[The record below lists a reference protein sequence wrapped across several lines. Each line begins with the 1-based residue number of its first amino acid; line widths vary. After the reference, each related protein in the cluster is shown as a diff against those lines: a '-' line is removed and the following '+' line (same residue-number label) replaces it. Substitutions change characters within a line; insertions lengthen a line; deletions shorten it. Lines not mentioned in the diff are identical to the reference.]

1 MRTKTRPIIS
11 CLWLKFNIKHMILIV
26 TCLIIV
32 LIDIIININNWQR
45 GFKLSNKHF
54 KILYTKFNESNSYND
69 RIVSQNQ
76 FDIVLSYYSEDIDYV
91 AQYIRYLRNVSTIQ
105 KLNPRVIV
113 YNKNANINNEIL
125 KLLLEADI
133 IQLLP
138 NLGREGATYL
148 YHIINNYHI
157 IANHTLFS
165 QAGVEGITDKGLA
178 YWYLDRLD
186 KQFNSS
192 VGYMPLVTNTMIT
205 NYDCGLHITGHFPRL
220 AELWAM
226 LEQSLCPPGGQ
237 AVAFRGQFL
246 VSGKRIQNRPLKIYK
261 YLYDLITANSSHWLH
276 RDLRSLFFKSTPD
289 NPIFGHTVERLWTI
303 LFKCYK
309 SDLYDRCRRRQCAC
323 FDES

>member
-1 MRTKTRPIIS
+1 SKQYS
-11 CLWLKFNIKHMILIV
+11 
-26 TCLIIV
+26 
-32 LIDIIININNWQR
+32 
-45 GFKLSNKHF
+45 
-54 KILYTKFNESNSYND
+54 KILYSKSNELNSYND
-69 RIVSQNQ
+69 PILSQNQ
-76 FDIVLSYYSEDIDYV
+76 FDIVISYYSEDIDFV
-91 AQYIRYLRNVSTIQ
+91 VQYIRYLKNVSTIQ

-113 YNKNANINNEIL
+113 YNKNPDINNEIL

-133 IQLLP
+133 IQSLP

-165 QAGVEGITDKGLA
+165 QAGVEGITNRGLA
-178 YWYLDRLD
+178 DWYLDRLE

-192 VGYMPLVTNTMIT
+192 VGYMPLITNSMIT
-205 NYDCGLHITGHFPRL
+205 NYDCGLHRTGNFPRM
-220 AELWAM
+220 AQLWAM

-276 RDLRSLFFKSTPD
+276 RDLRSFFFKSTPD
-289 NPIFGHTVERLWTI
+289 NPIFGHTVERIWTI

-309 SDLYDRCRRRQCAC
+309 PDLYDRCTRRQCAC